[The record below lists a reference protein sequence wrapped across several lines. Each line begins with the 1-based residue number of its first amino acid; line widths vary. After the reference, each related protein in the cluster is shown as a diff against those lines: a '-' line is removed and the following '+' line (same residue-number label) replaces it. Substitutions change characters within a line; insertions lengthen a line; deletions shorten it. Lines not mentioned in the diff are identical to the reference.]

1 MKKTLLLIL
10 ICISLLNSCSTDVD
24 NYADYKDITIVYGML
39 DKGVDTTFLKITK
52 AYLGPG
58 NALLF
63 AQNPDS
69 NNYADKL
76 NVTLNGKK
84 NGVNLPVITLD
95 TLTIHNKLA
104 GDSIFYFPNQ
114 LLYYTTENID
124 QEATYT
130 LRVEKDTNIVSAT
143 SKVVQSFG
151 ITEPSNTFT
160 VASTAIKQIKWIT
173 GVNGRRYD
181 VVLKFNYREML
192 PDSPDTLYK
201 SMSWFLGTQ
210 KSVSLAGGEV
220 LDVSYLGADFFSRLD
235 DELEDIFNVKRWA
248 GTVDIH
254 ISCGADEL
262 SSYIDVNAPSNSIVQ
277 ELPDYTNVENGFG
290 IFSSRLNIVKRY
302 ELNSI
307 SETKLVE
314 DHNWGFIRN
323 IK

>member
-69 NNYADKL
+69 NNYATKL

-84 NGVNLPVITLD
+84 NGVNLQVITLD

-114 LLYYTTENID
+114 LLYYTTANID

-130 LRVEKDTNIVSAT
+130 LSVEKDTNIVSAT

-160 VASTAIKQIKWIT
+160 VASTAVKQIKWIT

-192 PDSPDTLYK
+192 PGSSDTLYK

-210 KSVSLAGGEV
+210 KSVSLTGGEI

-290 IFSSRLNIVKRY
+290 IFSSRLNVVRRY